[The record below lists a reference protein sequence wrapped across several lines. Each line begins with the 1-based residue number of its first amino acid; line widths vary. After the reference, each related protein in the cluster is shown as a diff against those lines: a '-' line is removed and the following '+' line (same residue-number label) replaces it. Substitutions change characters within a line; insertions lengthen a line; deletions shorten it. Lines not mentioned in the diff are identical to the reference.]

1 MLAPRLIVACV
12 IVLRGIGT
20 AAAAAAEAEP
30 SPRLLRL
37 RLRGGHVRRGV
48 PGLPA
53 PSLRGL
59 RANLAG
65 PRVILGVVLVAL
77 LFAGIGFTLGFAGRG
92 RGVVLAEPRHRD
104 VRPLR
109 RLALVKSPPPLLRRL
124 LGDPAGRRPPI
135 VALLLVILLGLGRRR
150 GRGVVLAEA
159 RHRDVSL
166 VAGLHRGVVPEGPL
180 VSPVRLR
187 RADQHHAPAGSK
199 LETKIIKIQDR
210 KTLRR
215 AGLAERRVA
224 TSPGRA
230 RDGSARQCHQR
241 RGDAGHGVSRRPIC
255 APWTG
260 GGGLEADFGM
270 RIWRANFSTQKR
282 PV

>member
-1 MLAPRLIVACV
+1 MCEGLPLAPRLIVACV

-20 AAAAAAEAEP
+20 AAAAAAATEP

-37 RLRGGHVRRGV
+37 RLRVGHVRRGV

-77 LFAGIGFTLGFAGRG
+77 LFAGLGLTLGFAGRG

-109 RLALVKSPPPLLRRL
+109 RLALVKSPPALLRRL

-135 VALLLVILLGLGRRR
+135 AGVVLALLLVILLGLGRRR

-159 RHRDVSL
+159 RHRDESL

-187 RADQHHAPAGSK
+187 RADQHHAPAGSR
-199 LETKIIKIQDR
+199 LETKIKIQDR
-210 KTLRR
+210 KTL
-215 AGLAERRVA
+215 
-224 TSPGRA
+224 
-230 RDGSARQCHQR
+230 
-241 RGDAGHGVSRRPIC
+241 
-255 APWTG
+255 
-260 GGGLEADFGM
+260 
-270 RIWRANFSTQKR
+270 
-282 PV
+282 